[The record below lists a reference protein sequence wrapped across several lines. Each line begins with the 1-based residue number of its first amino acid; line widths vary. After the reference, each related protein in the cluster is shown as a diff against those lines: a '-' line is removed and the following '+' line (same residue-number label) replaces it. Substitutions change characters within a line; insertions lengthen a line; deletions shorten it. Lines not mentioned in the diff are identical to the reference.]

1 MPGTYTNTLYPP
13 QVDTFMPAFVGE
25 YFTTTNGD
33 NKNPVVYVSYSLS
46 PYNEASKIKRVH
58 VSLVDQKSNSNALDN
73 PTGILVVENDSNNA
87 NAQNGLYYDK
97 NTEMYYVPIYASD
110 LSGGSLKGSWKNNQY
125 YKVQLRFDCVE
136 SGTIESTDTTDN
148 LWHKDY
154 LKDSAKLQTYL
165 NTNRTNFSEWSTVC
179 LIKPILEPQIFLV
192 DFDDSNYD
200 PNNPKAFHRGIFP
213 ISGMCYFGP
222 TTENRKEDETLQ
234 SYAVKVMNEE
244 TQEQVYPSEENSPLK
259 YIYTGMNPD
268 PNSIYTQL
276 NLQSFIPENSQ
287 SNIYSF
293 QLYCTTKN
301 QYQFKSKKYKFQ
313 IADADEQTPFNP
325 YENGLFTAKLTDE
338 DNGIV
343 EIHLENN
350 KSLEGTVYIQRTSS
364 VDNYLTYE
372 TLYSEKFYG
381 KTVDI
386 TIYDNTV
393 ETYNWYKY
401 KAQYVNKDGN
411 ISNYYDAKNITEGYE
426 KSEPIFPQFYDA
438 IISRKDRQLR
448 LQYNYKVSSMKSVVN
463 RSKIDTLGGKYPKF
477 AENAQM
483 NYKQFSISGLISA
496 QADENRLFLK
506 EKDYFGTDKTT
517 GLYND
522 YQNFLE
528 KEYPINLGTKT
539 EYYPPNSDNQ
549 SLVAISGTNGLD
561 LMDAVRNAEARQS
574 YNYFWEREFREE
586 VVKWLNDGEPKL
598 YRSMTE
604 GVMAVMITD
613 ISLTP
618 NQTLSRRLWDFS
630 ATVYEIADGNSLE
643 TLNDL
648 GICDLQLAKTK
659 YVTDNPEDDETQ
671 YTVLQK
677 ISQLYKVT
685 ITEKLVKQG
694 LLSKSIA
701 SEFEQ
706 RYTGVLS
713 KKQPS
718 AYKMK
723 NIRIYFHSAPHK
735 YLQTSNNELVLLT
748 EDSNGNLTID
758 GINTIDERDK
768 ERIQLGYCI
777 NVTVNGENIN
787 ILVNSKGYYQI
798 PDNIDVTDISVET
811 LGDVVTIDYILLYQE
826 RSKADTVVSSTY
838 VTKTVVGQE
847 SGSFAL
853 DENLGDK
860 IRNKYTYIKH
870 EYNQT
875 TIESIQKMQYWKGIS
890 LDVTPYALVSIK
902 YKTGQTVDKEF
913 TNCIVGETGVLNLL
927 KDYPIQDIRF
937 RGRKMTIIR
946 EKDRQNY
953 LKTWECFMDEGQTYK
968 RVSDVKNPKY
978 NTVYNIGNDKYIYYI
993 NGEWYQVFEDSN
1005 GASITAKVPIEGMIN
1020 YLGSVVRSEY

>member
-25 YFTTTNGD
+25 YFTTANGD
-33 NKNPVVYVSYSLS
+33 NKSPVVYVSYSLS

-73 PTGILVVENDSNNA
+73 PTGILVVENASDNA

-110 LSGGSLKGSWKNNQY
+110 LLGNSWKNNQY

-136 SGTIESTDTTDN
+136 SGTTDSTDTTDN
-148 LWHKDY
+148 LWHKGY

-244 TQEQVYPSEENSPLK
+244 TQEQVYPSGENSPLK

-325 YENGLFTAKLTDE
+325 YENGLFTAELTDE

-343 EIHLENN
+343 KIHLVNN

-372 TLYSEKFYG
+372 TLYSEKVYG
-381 KTVDI
+381 KTIDI

-401 KAQYVNKDGN
+401 KAQFVNKSSGL
-411 ISNYYDAKNITEGYE
+411 SNYYDAKNITEGYE

-506 EKDYFGTDKTT
+506 EKDYFGADDT

-522 YQNFLE
+522 YKIFLE
-528 KEYPINLGTKT
+528 REYPINLGSKT
-539 EYYPPNSDNQ
+539 EYYPPNENDQ
-549 SLVAISGTNGLD
+549 SLVAVSGTNGLD

-586 VVKWLNDGEPKL
+586 VIKWLNDGEPKL

-604 GVMAVMITD
+604 GIMAVMITD

-659 YVTDNPEDDETQ
+659 YVTDNPDSDDSQ

-677 ISQLYKVT
+677 ISQLYKIT

-713 KKQPS
+713 KNQPS

-735 YLQTSNNELVLLT
+735 YLQTSNDELVRLT
-748 EDSNGNLTID
+748 ENSNGNLTID
-758 GINTIDERDK
+758 GNTEITDEDK
-768 ERIQLGYCI
+768 DRVQLGYCI
-777 NVTVNGENIN
+777 NVTVNGKNLN

-798 PDNIDVTDISVET
+798 PDNIDVTDISIET

-826 RSKADTVVSSTY
+826 RGKADTAASSTY
-838 VTKTVVGQE
+838 VTKTIVGQE

-875 TIESIQKMQYWKGIS
+875 TIESVQKMQYWKGIS

-902 YKTGQTVDKEF
+902 YKTGQTADINF
-913 TNCIVGETGVLNLL
+913 TNCVVGETGVLNLL

-937 RGRKMTIIR
+937 RGRKMMAR
-946 EKDRQNY
+946 SKDRQDY
-953 LKTWECFMDEGQTYK
+953 LKTWECCEDNNEITYK
-968 RVSDVKNPKY
+968 RVNDVKNPKY
-978 NTVYNIGNDKYIYYI
+978 NSIYNIGNDKYIYYI
-993 NGEWYQVFEDSN
+993 NGEWYQVFPDIG
-1005 GASITAKVPIEGMIN
+1005 GASFTAKVPIEGIIN

>member
-25 YFTTTNGD
+25 YFTTND
-33 NKNPVVYVSYSLS
+33 NSKNPVVYVSYSLS

-73 PTGILVVENDSNNA
+73 PTGILVVENASDNA

-97 NTEMYYVPIYASD
+97 RTEMYYVPIYASD
-110 LSGGSLKGSWKNNQY
+110 LLGSSWKNNQY

-136 SGTIESTDTTDN
+136 SGTTDSADTDDS
-148 LWHKDY
+148 LWHKGY
-154 LKDSAKLQTYL
+154 LKDSAKLQAYL

-192 DFDDSNYD
+192 NFDDNNYD
-200 PNNPKAFHRGIFP
+200 PNNPKAFHRGVFP

-222 TTENRKEDETLQ
+222 TTENLKEDETLQ
-234 SYAVKVMNEE
+234 SYAVKVIDEE
-244 TQEQVYPSEENSPLK
+244 TQKQVYPQGENAQLE
-259 YIYTGMNPD
+259 YIYTGTNPD

-276 NLQSFIPENSQ
+276 NLQSFIPDPDTSQ
-287 SNIYSF
+287 NNIYSF
-293 QLYCTTKN
+293 QLYCITKN

-313 IADADEQTPFNP
+313 IANADEQTSFNP
-325 YENGLFTAKLTDE
+325 EVNGLFTAKLTDE

-343 EIHLENN
+343 EIHLVND

-364 VDNYLTYE
+364 ADNYLTYE
-372 TLYSEKFYG
+372 TIYSEKIYG
-381 KTVDI
+381 RSIDI

-393 ETYNWYKY
+393 GTYNWYKY
-401 KAQYVNKDGN
+401 KTQFVNKNNG

-448 LQYNYKVSSMKSVVN
+448 LQYNYKISSMKPVVN

-506 EKDYFGTDKTT
+506 EKDYFGTNKET
-517 GLYND
+517 GLYNN

-539 EYYPPNSDNQ
+539 EYYPPNGDNQ
-549 SLVAISGTNGLD
+549 SLVAVSGTNGLD

-586 VVKWLNDGEPKL
+586 VIKWLNDGEPKL

-604 GVMAVMITD
+604 GIMAVMITD

-643 TLNDL
+643 ALNDL
-648 GICDLQLAKTK
+648 GICDLQLTKTK

-677 ISQLYKVT
+677 VSQLYKKT
-685 ITEKLVKQG
+685 ITSSLVKQG

-701 SEFEQ
+701 LEFEQ
-706 RYTGVLS
+706 KYTGILS

-735 YLQTSNNELVLLT
+735 YLQTSSKELVHLT
-748 EDSNGNLTID
+748 ENSNGVLTID
-758 GINTIDERDK
+758 GKTPISDEDRDK
-768 ERIQLGYCI
+768 VQLGYCI
-777 NVTVNGENIN
+777 NVTVNGEEIN

-798 PDNIDVTDISVET
+798 PDDIDVTDISIEEQD
-811 LGDVVTIDYILLYQE
+811 DVVTIDYILLYQE
-826 RSKADTVVSSTY
+826 KDKSDTIVSSTS
-838 VTKTVVGQE
+838 VTKTIVGQE
-847 SGSFAL
+847 SGSFDL

-875 TIESIQKMQYWKGIS
+875 TVESVQKMQYWKGIS

-902 YKTGQTVDKEF
+902 YKTGQTADNEF
-913 TNCIVGETGVLNLL
+913 TNCVVGETGVLHLL

-937 RGRKMTIIR
+937 RGRKMMI
-946 EKDRQNY
+946 KDKERQNY
-953 LKTWECFMDEGQTYK
+953 LKTWECCIDGGTVYN
-968 RVSDVKNPKY
+968 RTNDIKNPKY
-978 NTVYNIGNDKYIYYI
+978 NTVYNIGNNKYIYYI
-993 NGEWYQVFEDSN
+993 NGEWYPISLDGN

>member
-25 YFTTTNGD
+25 YFTTANDD
-33 NKNPVVYVSYSLS
+33 NKSPVVYVSYSLS

-73 PTGILVVENDSNNA
+73 PTGILVVENASDNA

-110 LSGGSLKGSWKNNQY
+110 LLGNSWKNNQY

-136 SGTIESTDTTDN
+136 SGTTDNTDTPDN
-148 LWHKDY
+148 LWYKSY
-154 LKDSAKLQTYL
+154 LEDSAKLQTYL

-200 PNNPKAFHRGIFP
+200 SNNPKAFYRGIFP

-234 SYAVKVMNEE
+234 SYAIKVVNED
-244 TQEQVYPSEENSPLK
+244 TQEQVYPSGENSPLK

-343 EIHLENN
+343 EIHLVNN

-372 TLYSEKFYG
+372 TLYSEKVYG
-381 KTVDI
+381 KTIDI

-401 KAQYVNKDGN
+401 KAQFVNKSSGL
-411 ISNYYDAKNITEGYE
+411 SNYYDAKNITEGYE

-506 EKDYFGTDKTT
+506 EKDYFGADDT

-522 YQNFLE
+522 YKIFLE
-528 KEYPINLGTKT
+528 KEYPINLGSKT
-539 EYYPPNSDNQ
+539 EYYPPNGNDQ
-549 SLVAISGTNGLD
+549 SLVAVSGTNGLD

-586 VVKWLNDGEPKL
+586 VIKWLNDGEPKL

-604 GVMAVMITD
+604 GIMAVMITD

-659 YVTDNPEDDETQ
+659 YVTDNPDSDDSQ

-677 ISQLYKVT
+677 ISQLYKIT

-713 KKQPS
+713 KNQPS

-735 YLQTSNNELVLLT
+735 YLQTSNDELVRLT
-748 EDSNGNLTID
+748 ENSNGNLTID
-758 GINTIDERDK
+758 GNTEITDEDK
-768 ERIQLGYCI
+768 DRVQLGYCI
-777 NVTVNGENIN
+777 NVTVNGKNLN

-798 PDNIDVTDISVET
+798 PDNIDVTDISIET

-826 RSKADTVVSSTY
+826 RGRADTAASSTY
-838 VTKTVVGQE
+838 VTKTIVGQE

-875 TIESIQKMQYWKGIS
+875 TIESVQKMQYWKGIS

-902 YKTGQTVDKEF
+902 YKTGQTADKEF
-913 TNCIVGETGVLNLL
+913 TNCVVGETGVLNLL

-937 RGRKMTIIR
+937 RGRKMMAR
-946 EKDRQNY
+946 SKDRQDY
-953 LKTWECFMDEGQTYK
+953 LKTWECCEDNNEITYK
-968 RVSDVKNPKY
+968 RVNDVKNPKY
-978 NTVYNIGNDKYIYYI
+978 NSIYNIGNDKYIYYI
-993 NGEWYQVFEDSN
+993 NGEWYQVFPDTG
-1005 GASITAKVPIEGMIN
+1005 GASFTAKVPIEGMIN

>member
-25 YFTTTNGD
+25 YFTTANDD
-33 NKNPVVYVSYSLS
+33 NKSPVVYVSYSLS

-73 PTGILVVENDSNNA
+73 PTGILVVENASDNA

-110 LSGGSLKGSWKNNQY
+110 LLGNSWKNNQY

-136 SGTIESTDTTDN
+136 SGTTDNTDTPDN
-148 LWHKDY
+148 LWYKSY
-154 LKDSAKLQTYL
+154 LEDSAKLQTYL

-200 PNNPKAFHRGIFP
+200 SNNPKAFHRGIFP

-234 SYAVKVMNEE
+234 SYAIKVVNED
-244 TQEQVYPSEENSPLK
+244 TQEQVYPSGENSPLK

-343 EIHLENN
+343 EIHLVNN

-372 TLYSEKFYG
+372 TLYSEKVYG
-381 KTVDI
+381 KTIDI

-401 KAQYVNKDGN
+401 KAQFVNKSSGL
-411 ISNYYDAKNITEGYE
+411 SNYYDAKNITEGYE

-506 EKDYFGTDKTT
+506 EKDYFGADDT

-522 YQNFLE
+522 YKIFLE
-528 KEYPINLGTKT
+528 REYPINLGSKT
-539 EYYPPNSDNQ
+539 EYYPPNGNDQ
-549 SLVAISGTNGLD
+549 SLVAVSGTNGLD

-586 VVKWLNDGEPKL
+586 VIKWLNDGEPKL

-604 GVMAVMITD
+604 GIMAVMITD

-659 YVTDNPEDDETQ
+659 YVTDNPDSDDSQ

-677 ISQLYKVT
+677 ISQLYKIT

-713 KKQPS
+713 KNQPS

-735 YLQTSNNELVLLT
+735 YLQTSNDELVRLT
-748 EDSNGNLTID
+748 ENSNGNLTID
-758 GINTIDERDK
+758 GNTEITDEDK
-768 ERIQLGYCI
+768 DRVQLGYCI
-777 NVTVNGENIN
+777 NVTVNGKNLN

-798 PDNIDVTDISVET
+798 PDNIDVTDISIET

-826 RSKADTVVSSTY
+826 RGRADTAASSTY
-838 VTKTVVGQE
+838 VTKTIVGQE

-875 TIESIQKMQYWKGIS
+875 TIESAQKMQYWKGIS

-902 YKTGQTVDKEF
+902 YKTGQTADKEF
-913 TNCIVGETGVLNLL
+913 TNCVVGETGVLNLL

-937 RGRKMTIIR
+937 RGRKMMAR
-946 EKDRQNY
+946 SKDRQDY
-953 LKTWECFMDEGQTYK
+953 LKTWECCEDNNEITYK
-968 RVSDVKNPKY
+968 RVNDVKNPKY
-978 NTVYNIGNDKYIYYI
+978 NSIYNIGNDKYIYYI
-993 NGEWYQVFEDSN
+993 NGEWYQVFPDTG
-1005 GASITAKVPIEGMIN
+1005 GASFTAKVPIEGMIN

>member
-25 YFTTTNGD
+25 YFTTANDD
-33 NKNPVVYVSYSLS
+33 NKSPVVYVSYSLS

-73 PTGILVVENDSNNA
+73 PTGILVVENASDNA

-110 LSGGSLKGSWKNNQY
+110 LLGNSWKNNQY

-136 SGTIESTDTTDN
+136 SGTTDNTDTTDN
-148 LWHKDY
+148 LWYKGY
-154 LKDSAKLQTYL
+154 LEDSAKLQTYL

-234 SYAVKVMNEE
+234 SYAIKVVNED
-244 TQEQVYPSEENSPLK
+244 TQEQVYPSGENSPLK

-268 PNSIYTQL
+268 SNSIYTQL

-343 EIHLENN
+343 EIHLVNN

-372 TLYSEKFYG
+372 TLYSEKVYG
-381 KTVDI
+381 KTIDI

-401 KAQYVNKDGN
+401 KAQFVNKSSGL
-411 ISNYYDAKNITEGYE
+411 SNYYDVKNITEGYE

-506 EKDYFGTDKTT
+506 EKDYFGADDT

-522 YQNFLE
+522 YKIFLE
-528 KEYPINLGTKT
+528 REYPINLGSKT
-539 EYYPPNSDNQ
+539 EYYPPNGNDQ
-549 SLVAISGTNGLD
+549 SLVAVSGTNGLD

-586 VVKWLNDGEPKL
+586 VIKWLNDGEPKL

-604 GVMAVMITD
+604 GIMAVMITD

-659 YVTDNPEDDETQ
+659 YVTDNPDSDDSQ

-677 ISQLYKVT
+677 ISQLYKIT

-713 KKQPS
+713 KNQPS

-735 YLQTSNNELVLLT
+735 YLQTSNDELVRLT
-748 EDSNGNLTID
+748 ENSNGNLTID
-758 GINTIDERDK
+758 GNTEITDEDK
-768 ERIQLGYCI
+768 DRVQLGYCI
-777 NVTVNGENIN
+777 NVTVNGKNLN

-798 PDNIDVTDISVET
+798 PDNIDVTDISIET

-826 RSKADTVVSSTY
+826 RGKADTAASSTY
-838 VTKTVVGQE
+838 VTKTIVGQE

-875 TIESIQKMQYWKGIS
+875 TIESVQKMQYWKGIS

-902 YKTGQTVDKEF
+902 YKTGQTADKEF
-913 TNCIVGETGVLNLL
+913 TNCVVGETGVLNLL

-937 RGRKMTIIR
+937 RGRKMMAR
-946 EKDRQNY
+946 SKDRQDY
-953 LKTWECFMDEGQTYK
+953 LKTWECCEDNNEITYK
-968 RVSDVKNPKY
+968 RVNDVKNPKY
-978 NTVYNIGNDKYIYYI
+978 NSIYNIGNDKYIYYI
-993 NGEWYQVFEDSN
+993 NGEWYQVFPDIG
-1005 GASITAKVPIEGMIN
+1005 GASFTAKVPIEGMIN